1 MGAPDMPN
9 SKRSNR
15 KKTGAWLPNE
25 VLQSQ
30 AYKDLSCGTKSVLI
44 ALAAQYRGEN
54 NGDLSVSVT
63 VLTPYGI
70 TSPDTIWRAEKRL
83 RQHRLLKR
91 TRQGMKLR
99 STPSL
104 YALTWWPIDKCD
116 GKIGRLA
123 ANVAG
128 NEWRNYTGTPMPL
141 EGYDE

>member
-1 MGAPDMPN
+1 MPRN
-9 SKRSNR
+9 DRSNR
-15 KKTGAWLPNE
+15 KKTGAWVPNE

-30 AYKDLSCGTKSVLI
+30 AYKDLSCGTKNVLI

-70 TSPDTIWRAEKRL
+70 TSPDTIWRAERVL
-83 RQHRLLKR
+83 RQHRLIRR
-91 TRQGMKLR
+91 TRKGMKQKN
-99 STPSL
+99 TPSL
-104 YALTWWPIDKCD
+104 YALTWRSIDKCD
-116 GKIGRLA
+116 GKIGRLS

-128 NEWRNYTGTPMPL
+128 NEWRNYFGRPLPL